1 VHRHSITHRPR
12 PERSAPRTRSQGVIS
27 CCGPSRRCHTTNAMG
42 TAASSGGH
50 QRCKH
55 APTSHNLCCMAH
67 VCACSAHP
75 QDTPLLTITH
85 MAFCFR
91 FAHAAAHSMPSK
103 RWTKADGTDGGLR
116 AELDRLTRELKVCEP
131 RHGLAVVHSLRA
143 QSPNHECALFV
154 PLHLTACSCAW
165 QRQRPGCPHS
175 PFVPFSVRLSVAP
188 RRAATGAL
196 ISFQRRVTSS
206 DGAFQRDHAQDG
218 RG

>member
-1 VHRHSITHRPR
+1 VLHGTCVCVLCAPTRHSVANH
-12 PERSAPRTRSQGVIS
+12 
-27 CCGPSRRCHTTNAMG
+27 H
-42 TAASSGGH
+42 
-50 QRCKH
+50 
-55 APTSHNLCCMAH
+55 SHG
-67 VCACSAHP
+67 S
-75 QDTPLLTITH
+75 
-85 MAFCFR
+85 FCFR
-91 FAHAAAHSMPSK
+91 FAGRAAAHSMPSK